1 MFTNYPRICLSS
13 KRYKLEIKNAHVYF
27 LKREN

>member
-13 KRYKLEIKNAHVYF
+13 KRYKLEIKKGKIREGK
-27 LKREN
+27 LK